1 MKLFVN
7 KTSNYK
13 IFYLLPLM
21 DMGGFRDIGSS
32 QDPTT
37 IVDYI
42 KNKYYEKPEISDFF
56 AFKPGFDYSFDNI
69 CQNTKKNFNR
79 FAIYHLGIAAAL
91 YLFFIL
97 RNPIFLL
104 PITTIIGTIYFMNNS
119 YKYNDIEITPKQI
132 VTACCIFNGILILL
146 FGSYLA
152 STAIYF
158 FAINAFV
165 VFFIVIHSQFVEDSN
180 NNEEKL

>member
-1 MKLFVN
+1 
-7 KTSNYK
+7 
-13 IFYLLPLM
+13 
-21 DMGGFRDIGSS
+21 
-32 QDPTT
+32 
-37 IVDYI
+37 
-42 KNKYYEKPEISDFF
+42 
-56 AFKPGFDYSFDNI
+56 
-69 CQNTKKNFNR
+69 
-79 FAIYHLGIAAAL
+79 
-91 YLFFIL
+91 
-97 RNPIFLL
+97 
-104 PITTIIGTIYFMNNS
+104 MNNS